1 MLDDTKHTH
10 TEITTDQLVAE
21 QVLPEIQKTESLE
34 KVDEDEDEIIPRYLE
49 EEINDREQ
57 SKKLAGEVDL

>member
-1 MLDDTKHTH
+1 
-10 TEITTDQLVAE
+10 
-21 QVLPEIQKTESLE
+21 LPEIQKTESLE

-49 EEINDREQ
+49 EEMNDREQ